1 LKHHLKTSSKLEVKH
16 FFKLAMTTLKST
28 TLMTIGQCAKRASV
42 TVSTLRFYEERG
54 LVPSLRNAGGQRIYP
69 RASLRRIAFVRAAQA
84 VGLSLEDIAH
94 ALATLPDSRSPTAA
108 DWAKLSAQWVPT
120 LDARIATLIALR
132 DNLTSCIGCGCLSL
146 KKCALYNPQ
155 DRAALNG
162 NGARAW
168 VSNLASRQ

>member
-1 LKHHLKTSSKLEVKH
+1 
-16 FFKLAMTTLKST
+16 MTKLKST
-28 TLMTIGQCAKRASV
+28 TLLSIGECAKRANV

-54 LVPSLRNAGGQRIYP
+54 LVSSLRNMGGQRIYP

-84 VGLSLEDIAH
+84 VGLSLNEIAN
-94 ALATLPDSRSPTAA
+94 ALNTLPESRTPTAT
-108 DWAKLSAQWVPT
+108 DWAKLSAQWLPT

-155 DRAALNG
+155 DKLATKG
-162 NGARAW
+162 NGAQIGIKI
-168 VSNLASRQ
+168 S